1 MAHHRRSSSCS
12 PSARIV
18 SWISAALGR
27 LWDSIYFV
35 WRRETPSSFEAGLKE
50 APSPGWSTPWSPEGL
65 VHLNAWIKAR
75 TGKGFLVSASTPRRC

>member
-1 MAHHRRSSSCS
+1 
-12 PSARIV
+12 
-18 SWISAALGR
+18 
-27 LWDSIYFV
+27 
-35 WRRETPSSFEAGLKE
+35 LKE